1 MIQGY
6 SQTYGSGK
14 DPPKKFQ
21 GLMQYRTITYTV
33 PRPYWF
39 QLLTKRMGTLETFLV
54 VKDLVWL
61 DIFSRC
67 WLCLGET
74 AGLGFTPRWVDQL
87 RSGTLD
93 AEARTRFW
101 EPLDQPFMR
110 FILESANPA
119 TVPIHS
125 RQGNS
130 ARTGLCL
137 RPCPF
142 DKRITGV
149 KVRNLERPDEGM
161 ERGENER
168 AEPS

>member
-1 MIQGY
+1 MIGPY
-6 SQTYGSGK
+6 FCRHLLFLAHASTYCDITVDYHASTGK
-14 DPPKKFQ
+14 A
-21 GLMQYRTITYTV
+21 
-33 PRPYWF
+33 
-39 QLLTKRMGTLETFLV
+39 
-54 VKDLVWL
+54 
-61 DIFSRC
+61 
-67 WLCLGET
+67 
-74 AGLGFTPRWVDQL
+74 AGLGFAPRWVNQL

-142 DKRITGV
+142 DKRIMGV